1 MKTGIYKQRAKDVM
15 SRDVVSIHS
24 HTTVHEALKLMVE
37 NRVSALPVV
46 DRNNR
51 CTGVVSSSDLVE
63 LTKDLEDELESLEED
78 PAIEL
83 SLVKRLVSNTTHE
96 TVDDLMSGDVAS
108 VRPEALL
115 SKVATTMLRNRV
127 HRLPV
132 LDTDDHVVGIIS
144 TMDILGAFADSAF
157 E

>member
-1 MKTGIYKQRAKDVM
+1 MKIGIYNQRVKDVM
-15 SRDVVSIHS
+15 SRDVVSLHS
-24 HTTVHEALKLMVE
+24 HATVHEALKLMVE

-51 CTGVVSSSDLVE
+51 CIGMVSSSDLVE
-63 LTKDLEDELESLEED
+63 LTKDLEDELESVEEN
-78 PAIEL
+78 PNTEL
-83 SLVKRLVSNTTHE
+83 WLVKRLISNTTHE
-96 TVDDLMSGDVAS
+96 TVDDVMSGDVAS

-132 LDTDDHVVGIIS
+132 VDTDDHLVGIIS

-157 E
+157 D

>member
-1 MKTGIYKQRAKDVM
+1 MRIGIYKQRAKDVM
-15 SRDVVSIHS
+15 SRDVVSVHS
-24 HTTVHEALKLMVE
+24 HATVHEALKLMVE

-46 DRNNR
+46 DRSNR
-51 CTGVVSSSDLVE
+51 CIGMVSSSDLVE
-63 LTKDLEDELESLEED
+63 LTKDLEDELESLEND
-78 PAIEL
+78 PATEL
-83 SLVKRLVSNTTHE
+83 WLVKRLVSSTTHE
-96 TVDDLMSGDVAS
+96 TVDELMSGDVAS
-108 VRPEALL
+108 TRPEALL
-115 SKVATTMLRNRV
+115 SNVATTMLRNRV